1 MPDIAPTKTSD
12 WPSVSVVIP
21 SYNYEQTLGRCLD
34 AVLAQTCRPFE
45 VIVVDDHSTD
55 RSLELARRFPVTVLQ
70 TPRNS
75 GVAAARNLGAHH
87 ARGNV
92 IFFVDADV
100 VLEPGAINAALVEL
114 RADSSI
120 VSVCGIYEPVPLV
133 RHSFW
138 EECRS
143 LQAYAWR
150 ISSLGDVS
158 GGFFSLGAIRRG
170 AFLAV
175 GDFNENLRQTE
186 EIDYGERLSRVGRIL
201 LSDLVRGR
209 HDDDHLFV
217 PTMRKLWRRSRD
229 RVPFYLKKGE
239 LMQGFE
245 LPRRLVGTAL
255 SGMLWLAPL
264 LAIWSPSGAAV
275 AMLGLILC
283 LLVVERDVYTQA
295 VRVLGWARLL
305 PFMLW
310 YLSFHTAAGLGVVAG
325 LVKFGLSA
333 RFRKLYGDWEN
344 AKTGT

>member
-1 MPDIAPTKTSD
+1 MRAVTPTNNAD

-34 AVLAQTCRPFE
+34 AVLVQTCRPIE

-55 RSLELARRFPVTVLQ
+55 GSLLLARGFPVTVLM
-70 TPRNS
+70 TPRNA

-87 ARGNV
+87 ARGDIV
-92 IFFVDADV
+92 FFVDADV
-100 VLEPGAINAALVEL
+100 VLDPGAIDAAIVEMKT
-114 RADSSI
+114 DPSI
-120 VSVCGIYEPVPLV
+120 VSVCGIYEPIPLV

-158 GGFFSLGAIRRG
+158 AGFFSLGAIRND
-170 AFLAV
+170 AFRAV
-175 GDFNENLRQTE
+175 GAFNENLRQTE
-186 EIDYGERLSRVGRIL
+186 EIDYGERLRRVGRIV

-255 SGMLWLAPL
+255 TGMLWLAPL
-264 LAIWSPSGAAV
+264 LALWSPFAAAA
-275 AMLGLILC
+275 AMLALILG
-283 LLVVERDVYTQA
+283 LLVVERGIYTQA

-305 PFMLW
+305 PFIFW
-310 YLSFHTAAGLGVVAG
+310 YMSFHTAAGLGVLAG
-325 LVKFGLSA
+325 LLKFGLSA

-344 AKTGT
+344 AKTGS